1 MSLGT
6 MFAVFMIPIVLSVIV
21 AAFVLGGIL
30 QEPDR
35 ELHLVPDILLD
46 GSSKSESLGSSMA
59 PASHLQALRY

>member
-35 ELHLVPDILLD
+35 ELHLVPEILIG
-46 GSSKSESLGSSMA
+46 GSEPDDLGASMEPISYL
-59 PASHLQALRY
+59 PALHG